1 MKLTNMKIRK
11 RLIFGFFAPYLM
23 SAILLLFCILNM
35 LSMKGSYET
44 IVEQNVN
51 LETQILNARIHMN
64 TAARYV
70 RDITLDQ
77 KKANY
82 NTNTSSLNAAMND
95 LNTSINSITQSNPEY
110 TSTGIGQEFVEGVKK
125 WQNTVPEILSAIE
138 SDNFELARN
147 LLIEKCTPT
156 LNQQEE
162 IAKKLTNNIEDN
174 VKQTLIKQDKTFLIS
189 IVVVI
194 GAIVIVSILNAI
206 LARRVIKSFTKPLNE
221 VKEAITAFSK
231 GKFDVP
237 VLYDAKDEVAE
248 MADALR
254 TSQSVLQTVIAEID
268 RTTGAMAEGNFNIK
282 IETNFPGTLKSIS
295 DSIER
300 VVKNLSETIDEV
312 KNTMDRVSMNAEQV
326 SSGSQSLAQGATEQ
340 ASAVEELS
348 ATLNDISAMSYENAN
363 SAKTA
368 KYNTDKASEQN
379 MINKEKMHEMI
390 QAMDNITSASQEIR
404 KIIKTIEDIAF
415 QTNILALNAAVEAA
429 RAGSA
434 GKGFAVV
441 ADEVRNLASKSAE
454 AAKNTTKLIADSIEA
469 VERGSEIAYSA
480 AESIESSVVLTG
492 QAVEQITQI
501 ASAVERE
508 SEAIRQITQGIDQIA
523 TVVQTNSA
531 TSEESAAASQEL
543 STQANMMH
551 EVLRAFHTAQQPKT
565 TDSTMQS
572 SMSMRTAPQQT
583 YYQQKPTTSFA
594 HTSTYQPEYDT
605 TYDNQYGGGKYDDK
619 YDTVVAM
626 PSSAAKNITHYE
638 VTPDLETGND
648 LIDSEH
654 RELFQAIND
663 LLDACTVG
671 AGRAQ
676 ITKTV
681 NFLADYVDKHF
692 NDEEALQ
699 KEFVYPNYEPHKKFH
714 TQYEADI
721 RQMANEIK
729 REGATFQTLSHV
741 TDLANTLVSH
751 IRHEDKRLAAYIR
764 SQEQNENA

>member
-51 LETQILNARIHMN
+51 LERQILNARIHMN

-138 SDNFELARN
+138 RNDFEVARK

-156 LNQQEE
+156 LNKQAE
-162 IAKKLTNNIEDN
+162 IAKQLTNNIEDS
-174 VKQTLIKQDKTFLIS
+174 VKQTLTKQDRTSLIS

-194 GAIVIVSILNAI
+194 GAIVIVSVLNAI
-206 LARRVIKSFTKPLNE
+206 LASRVVKSFTKPLDE

-237 VLYDAKDEVAE
+237 VLYDAEDEVAE

-268 RTTGAMAEGNFNIK
+268 RTTGAMAEGDFNIK

-348 ATLNDISAMSYENAN
+348 ATLNDISAMSHENAN

-551 EVLRAFHTAQQPKT
+551 EVLRAFNTAQQPKT
-565 TDSTMQS
+565 IDSTMQS

-654 RELFQAIND
+654 RELFQDIND

-714 TQYEADI
+714 TQYKADI

-729 REGATFQTLSHV
+729 REGATLQTLSHV

-764 SQEQNENA
+764 SQEQNKNV

>member
-429 RAGSA
+429 RAGTA

-441 ADEVRNLASKSAE
+441 ADEVRNLASKTAE
-454 AAKNTTKLIADSIEA
+454 ASHNTNILISRSIETVTKSNTMVQEL
-469 VERGSEIAYSA
+469 VEFINQTEQNAQ
-480 AESIESSVVLTG
+480 
-492 QAVEQITQI
+492 QAVSAIDVVSQNAQMQVEELQQLQNGVENISQIVQSSAGATEEN
-501 ASAVERE
+501 ASA
-508 SEAIRQITQGIDQIA
+508 
-523 TVVQTNSA
+523 
-531 TSEESAAASQEL
+531 SEELAGMAHDL
-543 STQANMMH
+543 KIMM
-551 EVLRAFHTAQQPKT
+551 E
-565 TDSTMQS
+565 
-572 SMSMRTAPQQT
+572 
-583 YYQQKPTTSFA
+583 
-594 HTSTYQPEYDT
+594 
-605 TYDNQYGGGKYDDK
+605 
-619 YDTVVAM
+619 
-626 PSSAAKNITHYE
+626 
-638 VTPDLETGND
+638 
-648 LIDSEH
+648 
-654 RELFQAIND
+654 
-663 LLDACTVG
+663 
-671 AGRAQ
+671 
-676 ITKTV
+676 
-681 NFLADYVDKHF
+681 
-692 NDEEALQ
+692 
-699 KEFVYPNYEPHKKFH
+699 KF
-714 TQYEADI
+714 
-721 RQMANEIK
+721 RV
-729 REGATFQTLSHV
+729 R
-741 TDLANTLVSH
+741 
-751 IRHEDKRLAAYIR
+751 
-764 SQEQNENA
+764 

>member
-23 SAILLLFCILNM
+23 SAVLLWICIFNMLNM
-35 LSMKGSYET
+35 KDSYET
-44 IVEQNVN
+44 IIQQNVN
-51 LETQILNARIHMN
+51 LETQILNTRIYMN
-64 TAARYV
+64 QAARYV
-70 RDITLDQ
+70 RDIALDQ

-82 NTNTSSLNAAMND
+82 NTNRSNLDLVMND
-95 LNTSINSITQSNPEY
+95 LNITINSITQSNPK
-110 TSTGIGQEFVEGVKK
+110 TDIGQEFLEGLEK
-125 WQNTVPEILSAIE
+125 WKNIVPEILSAIE

-147 LLIEKCTPT
+147 LLIEKCTPA
-156 LNQQEE
+156 LNQQAE

-174 VKQTLIKQDKTFLIS
+174 VKQTLIKQDKTSLIS

-194 GAIVIVSILNAI
+194 GAIFVVSILNAI

-565 TDSTMQS
+565 IDSTMQS

-764 SQEQNENA
+764 SQEQNKNV